1 MTADD
6 DAPELQT
13 ADVQAAMEQQQPQPE
28 AAAVASAAGT
38 GAASLFD
45 YTISAA
51 NYTVPDAAGVSVD
64 DDRASAAGSTLFGST
79 LEAVAMATRTM
90 SASPAAA
97 NASVSLEEKKT
108 GRPSHPAWEHFVRG
122 EKRNRFH
129 HHAFCRYC
137 TAHGADPMPV
147 RGVSGNMIRHLQKC
161 VYCPPEIV
169 TQLRVLCAQKDA
181 VSFNKRHNQ
190 SSSTSTD
197 MELLMHDSPSLSS
210 VVGSNKRARRNDGSA
225 SAASA
230 GSVHSLSEVSAVPVT
245 HGAGE
250 EEFMPLNLPI
260 LHSDNENNL
269 VSQHATNGFH
279 RGKPS
284 IVISAYKPPATAT
297 AGATRTPTSAKSVRA
312 REASSSRL
320 LKAAATAVRG
330 SQHATSTAT
339 QHHQESA
346 DLESL
351 NRMVATATL
360 SGNLP
365 WGWTCTGETASLFGD
380 AHSNLDWSSQLAML
394 PSIGAAFQDKQIAHM
409 REEPVGVT
417 LAINAWTS
425 KYHKSSMVLLSLV
438 NAVGEAS
445 AWELLDM
452 GLKNWT
458 PENLAVKIK
467 IHLAALD
474 EQGIQVISIVAD
486 TVDSYAAARYALIG
500 GGAHEHHAIPVLP
513 CFSHFLSVLLGVIL
527 TVSDEYMETMGNVIE
542 LVQAFSNHHVLS
554 VLRRECGD
562 GEAALMIPNKNKWY
576 SFIEC
581 IDSVRQYEDMIK
593 IIATK
598 VLAAS
603 GAAMG
608 TLPARKDSSGNSMDD
623 FAETAL
629 APSVLRTIQN
639 QEFWE
644 NVVSLSEL
652 MAPIK
657 ETHKL
662 MHSGQPMPSFSLSD
676 TFYQLGRMHQ
686 QYGEIISDWEDN
698 TCGRRTM
705 EHVRF
710 LQQTINMMW
719 RLYDQ
724 PLVFLSYIFNYN
736 VVDPHVTRNHPSLQ
750 WLTIGKYAKEYFR
763 RWFCLPSTRS
773 SSSNSSQTRIA
784 ALGEESAS
792 QFLEDI
798 LAFKERKYPFDADSV
813 CEFENPRSF
822 FMLIS
827 DSNPLMHLFGSRL
840 FSFVPVAPTLS
851 DVFVG
856 KHFIP
861 SATSVTE
868 PRDVLYP
875 MLQMNLFAW
884 SKVRPSKE
892 TLLLVHH
899 SKHKSNSGS
908 AETMNA
914 LNWGVMDPKN
924 SAIECGMD
932 MRARASVWNK
942 SQWSAL
948 AKEWKAHWES
958 ETDMNDL
965 LQNLSMLEPNAF
977 RVSPNLSLD
986 EIFKDKL
993 PSRLPHD
1000 REDAVVDV

>member
-1 MTADD
+1 M
-6 DAPELQT
+6 
-13 ADVQAAMEQQQPQPE
+13 
-28 AAAVASAAGT
+28 
-38 GAASLFD
+38 
-45 YTISAA
+45 
-51 NYTVPDAAGVSVD
+51 
-64 DDRASAAGSTLFGST
+64 
-79 LEAVAMATRTM
+79 
-90 SASPAAA
+90 
-97 NASVSLEEKKT
+97 
-108 GRPSHPAWEHFVRG
+108 RG

-137 TAHGADPMPV
+137 TAHGADPLPV

-169 TQLRVLCAQKDA
+169 TQLRMLCAQKDA

-190 SSSTSTD
+190 TPSSTTD
-197 MELLMHDSPSLSS
+197 MELLLHDTSSLHS
-210 VVGSNKRARRNDGSA
+210 VGTSNKRARRDDGSP
-225 SAASA
+225 SGTS
-230 GSVHSLSEVSAVPVT
+230 SVLSTQVHNLSDMAVPVA
-245 HGAGE
+245 HGSAD

-260 LHSDNENNL
+260 LHSDNEHNV
-269 VSQHATNGFH
+269 VSQHATNGFLSD
-279 RGKPS
+279 KPS
-284 IVISAYKPPATAT
+284 IVISAYKPPATVT
-297 AGATRTPTSAKSVRA
+297 AGVTRTPLSARNARA
-312 REASSSRL
+312 KEASSARH

-330 SQHATSTAT
+330 SQHATTA
-339 QHHQESA
+339 QHHEESA
-346 DLESL
+346 RILSL
-351 NRMVATATL
+351 NRTVATATL
-360 SGNLP
+360 SANLP
-365 WGWTCTGETASLFGD
+365 WSWMGTMETASLFGD

-394 PSIGAAFQDKQIAHM
+394 PAIGASFQDKQITHM
-409 REEPVGVT
+409 REERVGVT

-425 KYHKSSMVLLSLV
+425 KYNKSSLVLLSLV

-445 AWELLDM
+445 AWELFDM
-452 GLKNWT
+452 GLKKWT
-458 PENLAVKIK
+458 PEDLAAKIK
-467 IHLAALD
+467 TSLAALD
-474 EQGIQVISIVAD
+474 EQRIQVISIVAD

-500 GGAHEHHAIPVLP
+500 GGAHEHQAIPVLP

-527 TVSDEYMETMGNVIE
+527 TVSDDYMETMGNVIE

-603 GAAMG
+603 GATMG
-608 TLPARKDSSGNSMDD
+608 ALPTRKDSSGNSLDD

-629 APSVLRTIQN
+629 SPSVLRTIQS

-657 ETHKL
+657 ETHKIMQSSQL
-662 MHSGQPMPSFSLSD
+662 VPSFSLSD

-710 LQQTINMMW
+710 LQRTINKMW

-763 RWFCLPSTRS
+763 RWFCLPNSVSTRS
-773 SSSNSSQTRIA
+773 SNPSHARVA
-784 ALGEESAS
+784 ALGEDSAS

-798 LAFKERKYPFDADSV
+798 LAFKERKFPFDADSV
-813 CEFENPRSF
+813 CEYENPRAF

-840 FSFVPVAPTLS
+840 FSFVPVAPILS
-851 DVFVG
+851 NLFVG

-868 PRDVLYP
+868 PRDVLFP
-875 MLQMNLFAW
+875 MLQMNLFAS

-892 TLLLVHH
+892 TLQLVQH
-899 SKHKSNSGS
+899 SRSKTSGS
-908 AETMNA
+908 TATQNA
-914 LNWGVMDPKN
+914 LSLGAADIEASGM
-924 SAIECGMD
+924 ECGMD
-932 MRARASVWNK
+932 LRARASVWNK
-942 SQWSAL
+942 SQWTAL
-948 AKEWKAHWES
+948 AKEWKMHWES

-965 LQNLSMLEPNAF
+965 LQNLPMLDPNAF
-977 RVSPNLSLD
+977 RVASNLSLD

>member
-1 MTADD
+1 MTADE

-13 ADVQAAMEQQQPQPE
+13 ADVQAAMEQQQQPQQPE

-51 NYTVPDAAGVSVD
+51 NYAVPDAAGVGVD
-64 DDRASAAGSTLFGST
+64 DDRASATGSALFGSS
-79 LEAVAMATRTM
+79 LEAVALATRAM
-90 SASPAAA
+90 GSSSAAA
-97 NASVSLEEKKT
+97 NVNVSLEEKKT

-190 SSSTSTD
+190 SSSATSD
-197 MELLMHDSPSLSS
+197 MELLMHDTPSLSS
-210 VVGSNKRARRNDGSA
+210 VVASNKRARRNDGSA
-225 SAASA
+225 SSA
-230 GSVHSLSEVSAVPVT
+230 SVHSLSEVAGVPVA
-245 HGAGE
+245 HGTGE

-269 VSQHATNGFH
+269 VSQHATNNGFH
-279 RGKPS
+279 SGKPS
-284 IVISAYKPPATAT
+284 IVISAYKPPATA
-297 AGATRTPTSAKSVRA
+297 GATRTPTSAKNVRA

-320 LKAAATAVRG
+320 SKTAAVVRG
-330 SQHATSTAT
+330 SQHATSPAT
-339 QHHQESA
+339 HHQQESA

-360 SGNLP
+360 SASLP
-365 WGWTCTGETASLFGD
+365 WGWMCTGETASLFGD
-380 AHSNLDWSSQLAML
+380 AHSNLDWAAQLAML

-452 GLKNWT
+452 GLKKWT
-458 PENLAVKIK
+458 PEDLAAKIK

-500 GGAHEHHAIPVLP
+500 GGAHEHHATPVLP

-562 GEAALMIPNKNKWY
+562 SEAALVIPNKNNWY

-603 GAAMG
+603 GAAIS
-608 TLPARKDSSGNSMDD
+608 TLPTRKDSSGNSMDD

-629 APSVLRTIQN
+629 AASVLRTIQS

-657 ETHKL
+657 ETHKI
-662 MHSGQPMPSFSLSD
+662 MSGQSVPSFSLSD

-710 LQQTINMMW
+710 LQRTINKMW

-763 RWFCLPSTRS
+763 RWFCLPSARSS
-773 SSSNSSQTRIA
+773 SSSNSSNARIA

-861 SATSVTE
+861 SATAMAE

-875 MLQMNLFAW
+875 MLQMNLFEC

-892 TLLLVHH
+892 SLQLVHH
-899 SKHKSNSGS
+899 SKHKSNS
-908 AETMNA
+908 APLNT
-914 LNWGVMDPKN
+914 LNWGGMDLESSVM
-924 SAIECGMD
+924 ECGMD
-932 MRARASVWNK
+932 LRARATVWNK

-958 ETDMNDL
+958 ETDMSDL
-965 LQNLSMLEPNAF
+965 LQNLSMLEPSAF